1 MDDHGGSKLT
11 GIRQIVKLKE
21 MLHKWQSVS
30 LGSKLGSHLSDQ
42 NHRGIAPVINK
53 KRLTNV
59 VSCDLE
65 EDSYR
70 SPEPPPAVPK
80 GYLAVYVGPELRR
93 FIIPTILAT
102 HYSKATHYSNCCWKR
117 QTRSLGLITMVGSH
131 SHARLRPS
139 SIF

>member
-1 MDDHGGSKLT
+1 MDDHGSSKLT

-53 KRLTNV
+53 RLTNV

-65 EDSYR
+65 EDSYQ
-70 SPEPPPAVPK
+70 SPEPLPNVPK
-80 GYLAVYVGPELRR
+80 RYLAVYVGPELRR
-93 FIIPTILAT
+93 FIIPTSYL
-102 HYSKATHYSNCCWKR
+102 
-117 QTRSLGLITMVGSH
+117 SH
-131 SHARLRPS
+131 SLFKLLLENADEE
-139 SIF
+139 FGFDQD